1 MVILFTGCGKNAEK
15 NEDGLGN
22 GWKAEKSMKVS
33 YAKEFAVDY
42 YKGGYKLIRLKDG
55 SRYLLVPE
63 GKKAPKDIDEKI
75 TIIQQPLDNIY
86 LAASASM
93 CLFDSLDSI
102 DKIKF
107 SGAERSQWSIPS
119 AAAAMDQGKMKFAGK
134 YNNPDYEMLMGGN
147 CEIAIENTMINHNPD
162 VKKKIEEDMP
172 LISGGDRRR
181 YICQLQK
188 LMSSIFFYLPLSSSI
203 FLYLPLSS
211 STTYWSGLTTT
222 VAVPLMSYQTSPL
235 LTTKAFTAEGISNK
249 ATRSTTCFLKRKEK
263 LCVIILLFFCRS

>member
-1 MVILFTGCGKNAEK
+1 MFIGHCLLDIGNYIVGHELVVADACCKLHGIGRILLNVEQTATAIFC
-15 NEDGLGN
+15 
-22 GWKAEKSMKVS
+22 
-33 YAKEFAVDY
+33 
-42 YKGGYKLIRLKDG
+42 
-55 SRYLLVPE
+55 
-63 GKKAPKDIDEKI
+63 
-75 TIIQQPLDNIY
+75 IIC
-86 LAASASM
+86 SV
-93 CLFDSLDSI
+93 F
-102 DKIKF
+102 
-107 SGAERSQWSIPS
+107 
-119 AAAAMDQGKMKFAGK
+119 
-134 YNNPDYEMLMGGN
+134 MGGN
-147 CEIAIENTMINHNPD
+147 CMIAAAKLVIYSVLPKKMRRKMRMRI
-162 VKKKIEEDMP
+162 KKKIEEDMP